1 MGTATHPVARVETEV
16 STVKRAHPVA
26 RVETEVSLIKRAQ
39 RGDATAFANIFY
51 AHKPRIYSLC
61 LRMTGNIAEAE
72 DLTQESFLQVFRKL
86 PTFRGDSALST
97 WMYRVAVNTV
107 LMYFRKRGRPQVSLD
122 EPSSD
127 QVKTK
132 TREYG
137 SDDQRLVT
145 SIDRLALAR
154 AIRELPDGYRTIF
167 LLHEV
172 DGYEHREIARLLKC
186 SVGNSKSQLH
196 KARVRMREILCYRP
210 ESAMD
215 GKSDCRTITA
225 RPRPVLH
232 KSPLHKSP
240 VSIVARA
247 SWNASKRPR
256 KARPEKTVFVG
267 ALAASRD
274 VGIEIAA

>member
-1 MGTATHPVARVETEV
+1 MSVGTATHPVARVETEV

-107 LMYFRKRGRPQVSLD
+107 LMHFRKRGRPQLSLD
-122 EPSSD
+122 EPAN
-127 QVKTK
+127 
-132 TREYG
+132 RENG
-137 SDDQRLVT
+137 APKREHGKVDERLST
-145 SIDRLALAR
+145 SIDRIALTR
-154 AIRELPDGYRTIF
+154 AMTELPVGYRTIF

-172 DGYEHREIARLLKC
+172 KGYEHHEIGRLLRC

-196 KARVRMREILCYRP
+196 KAKARMRELLCLQKARDGTRSANQKRALENLAAAEAVSFRQP
-210 ESAMD
+210 AEPQPWESA
-215 GKSDCRTITA
+215 TQ
-225 RPRPVLH
+225 
-232 KSPLHKSP
+232 
-240 VSIVARA
+240 
-247 SWNASKRPR
+247 
-256 KARPEKTVFVG
+256 
-267 ALAASRD
+267 AA
-274 VGIEIAA
+274 